1 MIAVTEIVCC
11 AYCTVTMDWTSRIS
25 EAHTGQYYDDDDD
38 DSGKRVFED
47 FRSSHSSSNNQIA
60 ASLSVALDSN
70 G

>member
-25 EAHTGQYYDDDDD
+25 EAHTGQYYDDND